1 VPGLRRYLLIYS
13 GEQHM
18 SKRIKLPKRI
28 AGIKIPKGIR
38 KGPVVKF
45 LNTPPGQVVLAQ
57 ALLVIGGAFAVDKAR
72 DNDGALHPLDTLKE
86 AGRDISKH
94 ADVAGSKLTRAFAA
108 AAHAFREVMESDS
121 DDAVGHEPTDSNL
134 EPARKKSRVRSEPP
148 STPH

>member
-1 VPGLRRYLLIYS
+1 MPANLARRCPARRPASRAISIASTRRPSAHPDCKSQHLPGTLPAPSTLPGTPPDLRRYLLNSS

-72 DNDGALHPLDTLKE
+72 DNDGALHPLED
-86 AGRDISKH
+86 
-94 ADVAGSKLTRAFAA
+94 
-108 AAHAFREVMESDS
+108 
-121 DDAVGHEPTDSNL
+121 
-134 EPARKKSRVRSEPP
+134 
-148 STPH
+148 

>member
-1 VPGLRRYLLIYS
+1 
-13 GEQHM
+13 M

-57 ALLVIGGAFAVDKAR
+57 ALLVIGGAFAVEKAGDK
-72 DNDGALHPLDTLKE
+72 DGGLHPLEALKD
-86 AGRDISKH
+86 AGRDMSERANFK
-94 ADVAGSKLTRAFAA
+94 GTKLTRAFAA
-108 AAHAFREVMESDS
+108 AAHAFREAMESD
-121 DDAVGHEPTDSNL
+121 DGDAPASTADSV
-134 EPARKKSRVRSEPP
+134 EQSMESARKKSRVRSEPP

>member
-1 VPGLRRYLLIYS
+1 
-13 GEQHM
+13 M

-45 LNTPPGQVVLAQ
+45 LNSPPGQVVLAQ

-86 AGRDISKH
+86 AGRDVGKR
-94 ADVAGSKLTRAFAA
+94 AEFAGSKLTHAFAA
-108 AAHAFREVMESDS
+108 AARAFREAMESDS
-121 DDAVGHEPTDSNL
+121 DDVAAHEPTDSNV
-134 EPARKKSRVRSEPP
+134 EAARKKSRVRSEPP